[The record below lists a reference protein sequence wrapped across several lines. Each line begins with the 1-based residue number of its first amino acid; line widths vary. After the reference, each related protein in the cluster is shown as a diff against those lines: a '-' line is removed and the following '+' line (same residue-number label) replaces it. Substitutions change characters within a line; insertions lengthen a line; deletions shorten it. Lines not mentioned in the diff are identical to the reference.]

1 LAASERLREVAAQE
15 AARVAAATKAREVAV
30 AAAMVAAAAEAE
42 ADALERATA
51 DGRGSSGAAGPSEA
65 SEVAVPDHL
74 MCSTTAVV
82 RPTPL
87 IRCAAL
93 PDTSYPL
100 A

>member
-1 LAASERLREVAAQE
+1 MRWSERRP
-15 AARVAAATKAREVAV
+15 
-30 AAAMVAAAAEAE
+30 
-42 ADALERATA
+42 TA

-74 MCSTTAVV
+74 MCSITAVV